1 MREVIPVKC
10 SIVRGGTSKGIFI
23 MENELPRDPELRD
36 KYILE
41 IFGSPDVRQIDGL
54 GGADVLTSKLAII
67 GPSSREDADVDYTFG
82 QVSFVEPKIDYKSN
96 CGNISAGVAPFAINN
111 GIVKAVEPYTTVR
124 IHQVNTDTIINAKVE
139 VRDGKAAVD
148 GDFHIDG
155 VPTLGSTIELDF
167 SDSVGGITGKLLP
180 TDNVVDTIVT
190 DDGKSYE
197 VSVVDAGI
205 PTVFIEAKSLDMSG
219 IETPQQIEGNAAL
232 MTKIEEIRGRCAVK
246 MGFTDDYKNA
256 VKDCPYAPFFAIVS
270 PSQSYHT
277 FDGKDVKGED
287 IDTDWAKGYS
297 DGAVAITALGES
309 CAEGT
314 QEKVDEAIAA
324 IKAGTLHVF
333 DINTFT
339 VDGKK
344 VESCI
349 VDLDGD
355 FKTDSDADK
364 EAIWDGYF
372 HESELRAAPSF
383 TLRIDGITELNA
395 EG

>member
-23 MENELPRDPELRD
+23 MENELPSDPVQRD

-82 QVSFVEPKIDYKSN
+82 QVSFVEEKVDYKSN
-96 CGNISAGVAPFAINN
+96 CGNISAGVGPLAIYK
-111 GIVKAVEPYTTVR
+111 GLVKAVEPYTTVR

-139 VRDGKAAVD
+139 VRDGKAAID
-148 GDFHIDG
+148 GDLHIDG

-180 TDNVVDTIVT
+180 TGNVVDTVET
-190 DDGKSYE
+190 EDGNSYQ

-205 PTVFIEAKSLDMSG
+205 PTVFIEANALGMSG
-219 IETPQQIEGNAAL
+219 IETPAQIEANTAL
-232 MTKIEEIRGRCAVK
+232 MTKIEEIRGRCAQK

-256 VKDCPYAPFFAIVS
+256 VKDCPYAPFFAVVS
-270 PSQSYHT
+270 PSQDYHT

-287 IDTDWAKGYS
+287 IDIVSRLLFMQKMHKTHPVTGTVCMSTAARIPGSIVNKVLSERGKANSKIMIGHPAGVIPAVSVLDIE
-297 DGAVAITALGES
+297 DGEYKLRT
-309 CAEGT
+309 
-314 QEKVDEAIAA
+314 AA
-324 IKAGTLHVF
+324 ILRTART
-333 DINTFT
+333 I
-339 VDGKK
+339 
-344 VESCI
+344 
-349 VDLDGD
+349 LDG
-355 FKTDSDADK
+355 TVYVRRSRV
-364 EAIWDGYF
+364 E
-372 HESELRAAPSF
+372 
-383 TLRIDGITELNA
+383 
-395 EG
+395 